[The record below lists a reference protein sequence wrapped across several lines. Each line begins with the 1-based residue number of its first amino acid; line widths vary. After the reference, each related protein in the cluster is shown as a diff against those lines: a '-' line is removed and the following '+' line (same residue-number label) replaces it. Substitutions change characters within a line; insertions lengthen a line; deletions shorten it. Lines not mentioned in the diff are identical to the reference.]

1 MKHSKYH
8 NKKTKIDGIIFDSK
22 REAERYSELKLL
34 ERAGKIEHLILQPKF
49 ILQNGYRK
57 KSGEKVRDITYIADF
72 RYIENGVEV
81 VEDVKGVETEVFK
94 LKRKIFEK
102 LYSDIDFRLIK

>member
-1 MKHSKYH
+1 MKYSKYH
-8 NKKTKIDGIIFDSK
+8 NKKTKIDGIVFDSK

-34 ERAGKIEHLILQPKF
+34 ERAKKIENLILQPKF

-57 KSGEKVRDITYIADF
+57 KNGEKVRDITYIADF